1 MIKNLWILAVA
12 ALVFAGCYE
21 DKGNYDYHDVN
32 VMETINFNPAPDSW
46 DWDGVLHYSYPMSVE
61 DTTYI
66 TYSPVLEQSQI
77 ADESQLEFQWIS
89 LNDDDVPVD
98 TAFTRDFTVGLP
110 YQELVNYT
118 VLFRLI
124 DHSTGLEFY
133 RELNITTREAFQNC
147 WYVLHGNEGD
157 RMLGTA
163 EVLDGGTTET
173 TADVY
178 EMVHG
183 VRRFQ
188 NATGLIYSSFDRMN
202 SFYGYTDNEKLY
214 VYEPDSCT
222 QLRPFT
228 FETRKT
234 LAQIVQNAPRTAIV
248 TGVDDEVG
256 DCAAASTM
264 AFACADGQAYW
275 SRSTQGY
282 FFTMKAQAGVTYH
295 ADRLFIPRGVE
306 GASPDILIWDDT
318 RKSFFYYPTIYPP
331 YYMEQ
336 LNAHPGDGAYDQYDV
351 TYRVQ
356 PAPAEAFEEGEL
368 TNMEVLGMVLS
379 STDGKTG
386 VILHSTAADDSYWYY
401 EMGRVGEN
409 GPETF
414 DVERTELIYLSMTET
429 SVFATS
435 ADFPDFLFYTDGGGN
450 LYSYNLIT
458 GVETLMY
465 TVSGTITDI
474 AFAIS
479 RTYESSVFPSGLNS
493 RMGLGVT
500 TADGQGEVHD
510 LRLSLGGDVTESYV
524 CTGFGPVVDM
534 VFALRNIQNL

>member
-1 MIKNLWILAVA
+1 MA
-12 ALVFAGCYE
+12 ALFFAGCYE

-32 VMETINFNPAPDSW
+32 VLESITFDPAPDSK
-46 DWDGVLHYSYPMSVE
+46 DWEGVCFYSYPMSVE
-61 DTTYI
+61 DTTFV
-66 TYSPVLEQSQI
+66 TYSPVLEQTQI

-89 LNDDDVPVD
+89 LNEDGVAVD
-98 TAFTRDFTVGLP
+98 TVFTRDLTVGLP

-133 RELNITTREAFQNC
+133 RELNISTREAFQNC

-163 EVLDGGTTET
+163 EVLDGGSVET

-178 EMVHG
+178 ETLHG

-188 NATGLIYSSFDRMN
+188 NAIGMMYSSFDRMN

-214 VYEPDSCT
+214 IYEPDSCT

-234 LAQIVQNAPRTAIV
+234 LAQIVLGSPRTAIT

-256 DCAAASTM
+256 DCAMASTM

-275 SRSTQGY
+275 SRSTLGY
-282 FFTMKAQAGVTYH
+282 FFTMKAQSGVTYH

-306 GASPDILIWDDT
+306 GANPEILIWDDT
-318 RKSFFYYPTIYPP
+318 QKAFFYYPTVYPP
-331 YYMEQ
+331 MYREPVES
-336 LNAHPGDGAYDQYDV
+336 HPADNAYDQDE

-368 TNMEVLGMVLS
+368 DNMEVLDMVLS
-379 STDGKTG
+379 DTDGKTG
-386 VILHSTAADDSYWYY
+386 VIFHNTADDTYWYY
-401 EMGRVGEN
+401 EVGSVMDEK
-409 GPETF
+409 GTVF
-414 DVERTELIYLSMTET
+414 DVERQELILYSMTPT
-429 SVFATS
+429 SIFATS

-450 LYSYNLIT
+450 LYSLNLT
-458 GVETLMY
+458 SGVETLMY
-465 TVSGTITDI
+465 TVNGTITDI
-474 AFAIS
+474 TFAIN
-479 RTYESSVFPSGLNS
+479 RAYESFVFVGGLNS
-493 RMGLGVT
+493 RMGVGVT

-524 CTGFGPVVDM
+524 CTGFGPVVEL
-534 VFALRNIQNL
+534 VFAVRNIQNL